1 MDVATADAGFL
12 NARQEAFCRNFVAG
26 GSAVTAARAAGYG
39 ETGARAQA
47 ARLLQHPGIQARI
60 ETLRADEDNAKAAL
74 CGRLLQDAQHIRE
87 TAMEQGDFAT
97 ALRAVN
103 TTLRLVQTLGM
114 PALPADTHDVLL
126 DGAADDADADANAV
140 PEPGMPTT
148 CANAEVRVD
157 GAAMLADV
165 GECRSVEDAV
175 PDADLADVGECWLVD
190 DVAPD
195 VDPPEGDGQGM
206 LADVGDCRS
215 LDRADGRRVDA
226 DRWAAHAGEGQ
237 SGSRP
242 DKAGNGD
249 APRPMPV
256 MDGTA
261 RLRPLPGHPRTAG
274 ADARQAA
281 E

>member
-26 GSAVTAARAAGYG
+26 GSAVAAARAAGYG
-39 ETGARAQA
+39 DSTARAQA

-60 ETLRADEDNAKAAL
+60 ETLRADEDSAKAAL

-87 TAMEQGDFAT
+87 TAMDRGDFAT

-126 DGAADDADADANAV
+126 DGAADEADSDAGAAPEAD
-140 PEPGMPTT
+140 MPT
-148 CANAEVRVD
+148 AGSNADVLVD

-165 GECRSVEDAV
+165 GECRSVEGAA
-175 PDADLADVGECWLVD
+175 PDADTA
-190 DVAPD
+190 
-195 VDPPEGDGQGM
+195 EGDGQGM
-206 LADVGDCRS
+206 LADVGECRLS
-215 LDRADGRRVDA
+215 DGADGQGPA
-226 DRWAAHAGEGQ
+226 PHAEI
-237 SGSRP
+237 P
-242 DKAGNGD
+242 DPGAMPENPEHGD
-249 APRPMPV
+249 TPRPTAV

-261 RLRPLPGHPRTAG
+261 RIRRLPGHPHAAG
-274 ADARQAA
+274 GDEARRPAG
-281 E
+281 